1 MQKSYLVALVGIC
14 FFGNFLFGMRR
25 NHEYVNRNPY
35 VCRPTAIWGKQYTT
49 EQAYKAMLSARD
61 DREFLSDHEIAGIK
75 LRIAQERALGNYES
89 ALLLH
94 DAYGFHLQYEI
105 KVLERYEEQDYVRD
119 LKIICEK

>member
-1 MQKSYLVALVGIC
+1 MPIERTQQPRTQVDAYQATTRVTSACLVAQS
-14 FFGNFLFGMRR
+14 
-25 NHEYVNRNPY
+25 E
-35 VCRPTAIWGKQYTT
+35 QYTT